1 MAKNLNPGF
10 FVLMGCCAL
19 GAPRLDMRNIRTG
32 YVIPDEGYCDQ
43 PYVVIT
49 KDGNWLCLLTTA
61 EGKEGSSDS
70 HVIATIS
77 KDRGRSWSKPVAL
90 EPKDGPPAV
99 YSLPFVTPSGRVYV
113 FYNYNG
119 DRFRCPGR
127 SDCVGWYVFR
137 YSDDNGRTWSRKRY
151 RLPMRITAVDREN
164 TFGGKVQMFWGI
176 GKPITFRK
184 SMMFAF
190 TKCRKYVIGGSEG
203 WFFRSDNILFERD
216 VTKIK
221 WQLLPDGDVGLKNP
235 AYGEI
240 QAEHNIVA
248 LSDGSIYCM
257 YRTAGDHPCH
267 AYSRDGGHTWCMPVY
282 ATYTP
287 GGRRF
292 KNSRACPRVWRTR
305 SGRYLFWF
313 HNHGAHKNAFRGR
326 NPAWLS
332 GGVERNGFI
341 YWSQPE
347 IVLYDPDP
355 KNSPFDPKTGMPG
368 PGGGMSYPDLI
379 EQDGRWWIT
388 ETQKTV
394 ARVHPI
400 DPTLL
405 KGLWTQGSVRTV
417 CRRGLI
423 LDLGPEDIARGSTP
437 MPSLPSLAE
446 GGGFSVDFWI
456 RFDTLEAGQ
465 TILAG
470 GDETGRGFEIKATEH
485 GTIRIVMSDGESTG
499 LWASD
504 RDLFEPGVWHHVAI
518 IVDGGPKIITFVV
531 DGVLCD
537 GGAHSIYGW
546 GRFSPR
552 LGRVTGSGDLR
563 LAPSLKGRLAR
574 LRIYDRYLRTS
585 EAIANFHAGR

>member
-1 MAKNLNPGF
+1 
-10 FVLMGCCAL
+10 
-19 GAPRLDMRNIRTG
+19 MRNIRTG
-32 YVIPDEGYCDQ
+32 FVIPDEGYCDQ
-43 PYVVIT
+43 PYVVKT
-49 KDGNWLCLLTTA
+49 RDGAWLCLLTTA
-61 EGKEGSSDS
+61 GGKEGASDS

-77 KDRGRSWSKPVAL
+77 KDHGRTWSKPVPL

-99 YSLPFVTPSGRVYV
+99 YSLPVVARSGRVYV

-119 DRFRCPGR
+119 DRFKCPGR
-127 SDCVGWYVFR
+127 SDCVGWMVYR
-137 YSDDNGRTWSRKRY
+137 YSDDNGRTWSPKRY
-151 RLPMRITAVDREN
+151 RLPMRITAVDRAN

-176 GKPITFRK
+176 GKPITFGNT
-184 SMMFAF
+184 MMFAF
-190 TKCRKYVIGGSEG
+190 TKCREYVIGGSEG
-203 WFFRSDNILFERD
+203 WFFRSDNLLTEPD
-216 VTKIK
+216 VTKIR
-221 WQLLPDGDVGLKNP
+221 WELLPEGDVGLRNP
-235 AYGEI
+235 EYGEI

-267 AYSRDGGHTWCMPVY
+267 AYSRDGGRTWSMPVY

-305 SGRYLFWF
+305 NGHYLFWF
-313 HNHGAHKNAFRGR
+313 HHHGAHKNPFRGR

-332 GGVERNGFI
+332 GGVEKNGYI

-379 EQDGRWWIT
+379 EEDGRWWIT

-400 DPTLL
+400 DPALL
-405 KGLWTQGSVRTV
+405 EGLWNQGRVKTV
-417 CRRGLI
+417 CRRGLV
-423 LDLGPEDIARGSTP
+423 LDLGPEEIARGGAP
-437 MPSLPSLAE
+437 AAKLPDLSQ
-446 GGGFSVDFWI
+446 GGGFSVDFRI
-456 RFDTLEAGQ
+456 KFNELSPGQ
-465 TILAG
+465 VILDSRDAA
-470 GDETGRGFEIKATEH
+470 GRGFAVTTAEH
-485 GTIRIVMSDGESTG
+485 GTIRIDLSDGVTRG
-499 LWASD
+499 GWTSD
-504 RDLFEPGVWHHVAI
+504 RGLLKPGVLHHVAI

-531 DGVLCD
+531 DGILGD

-552 LGRVTGSGDLR
+552 LGDVTGSRILR
-563 LAPSLKGRLAR
+563 VAPSLKGRLERVR
-574 LRIYDRYLRTS
+574 LYNRYLRTS
-585 EAIANFHAGR
+585 EAVANFNSAK